1 LLETDRAQGKELD
14 STAVLRASIAF
25 LEAFAMH
32 PPFHLLDPDYQT
44 NPFPYYARM
53 REEGLSRLEPGG
65 FLAVSRYTDVVAI
78 FRNPEV
84 FAASGLRKSLEP
96 PWLGPHPCTKT
107 MHSLDPPEHTKM
119 RNLVNTAF
127 MPSVIERTT
136 PFVQS
141 LVDSVVNGFA
151 ARGETEFVA
160 EVATPITAGTIGH
173 FLMLDP
179 ALHAK
184 CKAWADAYL
193 SITPLPRSPE
203 HETTVRTA
211 LDEMERYFTSVLEK
225 QRSAPGDDMVSA
237 LVQAEVDGQRL
248 SHEELIGFM
257 AMLLV
262 GGLETSA
269 NLLSRSM
276 IMLVE
281 RPDLLDRLRADP
293 GLVPAFVNEMLR
305 YDPSSHGMPRFVKSD
320 TEIAGQ
326 KVPAGTTV
334 VLMLAAANRDPQQ
347 FPSPDVFDM
356 DRDPRGALSFGHGI
370 HFCIGMGL
378 VKLQLRL
385 ALTRLVRC
393 FRRFELVEPTIKW
406 THTVIV
412 RGPATLKLRGVLA

>member
-1 LLETDRAQGKELD
+1 MRSFNID
-14 STAVLRASIAF
+14 S
-25 LEAFAMH
+25 
-32 PPFHLLDPDYQT
+32 PDYQAD
-44 NPFPYYARM
+44 PFPHYALM
-53 REEGLSRLEPGG
+53 REEGLSRLEPTG
-65 FLAVSRYTDVVAI
+65 FLAVSRYADVVAI
-78 FRNPEV
+78 FRNPQV

-96 PWLGPHPCTKT
+96 AWLGPHPCTKT

-127 MPSVIERTT
+127 MPSAIERTA
-136 PFVQS
+136 PFVQA
-141 LVDSVVNGFA
+141 LVDSLVNGFA

-160 EVATPITAGTIGH
+160 DVATAITAGTIGD

-184 CKAWADAYL
+184 CKGWADAYL
-193 SITPLPRSPE
+193 SITPVPRSPE
-203 HETTVRTA
+203 HATTVRTA
-211 LDEMERYFTSVLEK
+211 LDEMEHHFTLTLEK
-225 QRSAPGDDMVSA
+225 QRNAPGDDMVSA
-237 LVQAEVDGQRL
+237 LVQAEIDGQRL
-248 SHEELIGFM
+248 SHNELIGFM

-262 GGLETSA
+262 GGLESSA

-276 IMLVE
+276 IMLAE

-293 GLVPAFVNEMLR
+293 ALVPAFVNEMLR
-305 YDPSSHGMPRFVKSD
+305 YDPSTHGMPRFVKSD

-356 DRDPRGALSFGHGI
+356 ARDTRGSVAFGHGI
-370 HFCIGMGL
+370 HFCIGMAL

-385 ALTRLVRC
+385 ALTRLVER
-393 FRRFELVEPTIKW
+393 FRRFELVEPAITWK
-406 THTVIV
+406 HTVIV
-412 RGPATLKLRGVLA
+412 RGPARLPLRGVLA